1 MRENMKRVLFALC
14 SLLLMALAVS
24 AQEPCPE
31 VIPALQQWKGG
42 RGKIVLPAQGRI
54 VVSTADEARLSS
66 AARILADDLKDM
78 MGWNYTV
85 AVGKPKRNDIV
96 FSLSKPDEQLGDE
109 GYTMSIGNTVS
120 IAAPTAKGV
129 FWGTRSLLQ
138 ILYNKKGEL
147 PKGEVRDFP
156 SFPNRGFML
165 DVARKFFTMDY
176 LKQYV
181 KILSF
186 YKMN

>member
-54 VVSTADEARLSS
+54 VVSPADEARLSS

-109 GYTMSIGNTVS
+109 GLHHEH
-120 IAAPTAKGV
+120 
-129 FWGTRSLLQ
+129 R
-138 ILYNKKGEL
+138 
-147 PKGEVRDFP
+147 
-156 SFPNRGFML
+156 
-165 DVARKFFTMDY
+165 
-176 LKQYV
+176 
-181 KILSF
+181 
-186 YKMN
+186 